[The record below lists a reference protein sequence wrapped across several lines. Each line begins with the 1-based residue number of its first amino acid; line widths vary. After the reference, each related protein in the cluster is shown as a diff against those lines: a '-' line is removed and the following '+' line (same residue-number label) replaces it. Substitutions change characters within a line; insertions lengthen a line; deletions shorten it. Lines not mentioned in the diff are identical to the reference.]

1 MAKKKIIKTA
11 KPKKLQLKKAQ
22 KTLELKQLEKK

>member
-11 KPKKLQLKKAQ
+11 KPKKTSTKKKLKGFWN
-22 KTLELKQLEKK
+22 